1 MQNMSSD
8 ELQNRAEIM
17 ATLYSSI
24 GNAYLEMKNFNKA
37 MDYHER
43 DLEIAKEK

>member
-1 MQNMSSD
+1 MSSD

-24 GNAYLEMKNFNKA
+24 GNAYLEMNNFNKA